1 MSSENNFYIL
11 LGLERDA
18 TADEIRQAYRDAVRR
33 LHPDAHPNDP
43 TALERF
49 LQVQKAY
56 ETLNDA
62 KKRLEYDKTL
72 PQEPEIIRVNALYS
86 RSYLPPLN
94 EPQLLYI
101 KLDFQAP
108 ENVREIPPPTLN
120 IALVLDRS
128 TSMQGPRLDMVK
140 TTAIE
145 LTRQLKPQDI
155 LSIIAFSDRADVLLQ
170 ASTQIDQSR
179 VENAIRLL
187 QAGGG
192 TEIYQGLRAGYN
204 EIQRYYQSR
213 FVNHIILITDGRTY
227 GDEEHCLRLT
237 DQARKQGIGIS
248 GLGIGHEW
256 NDSFID
262 QITSRTGGDTVY
274 VARPKHIQD
283 FLSQKFS
290 RLGQTYAENVVLS
303 IEPNPQAKLL
313 SAFRLQPEAGP
324 IELNGGHLLLGSIP
338 KKAALSVLLEFR
350 VESIASQNGRIS
362 ITRGYTQFS
371 IPGANLQT
379 HKRRLHLHREI
390 STRNE
395 PDLPQPEIMQALS
408 KLTLYHLQEK
418 AQHDV
423 KAGKFQEATQRL
435 QNLATHLLAQGET
448 ELAQTVMIEARNIYH
463 THALSAEGSKQIKYG
478 TRSLLLP
485 AHSGSGA

>member
-1 MSSENNFYIL
+1 MSSETNFYTL

-18 TADEIRQAYRDAVRR
+18 TAEEIRQAYRDAVRR
-33 LHPDAHPNDP
+33 LHPDVHPEDP
-43 TALERF
+43 AAPERF

-62 KKRLEYDKTL
+62 TKRAEYDKTL
-72 PQEPEIIRVNALYS
+72 PKEPEIIRVNALYS

-94 EPQLLYI
+94 EPQLLYV
-101 KLDFQAP
+101 KLDFEAP
-108 ENVREIPPPTLN
+108 ENAREVPPPTLN

-128 TSMQGPRLDMVK
+128 TSMQGPRLDIVK

-145 LTRQLKPQDI
+145 LTRQMKPQDI

-170 ASTQIDQSR
+170 ASAQMDQSR

-187 QAGGG
+187 QASGG
-192 TEIYQGLRAGYN
+192 TEIYQGLKAGYN

-237 DQARKQGIGIS
+237 EQARKQGIGIS

-256 NDSFID
+256 NDTFID

-283 FLSQKFS
+283 FLTQKFS
-290 RLGQTYAENVVLS
+290 RLGQTYAENVALE
-303 IEPNPQAKLL
+303 IESNPQARLL
-313 SAFRLQPEAGP
+313 SAFRLQPEVGP
-324 IELNGGHLLLGSIP
+324 IELNDGHLLLGNVP
-338 KKAALSVLLEFR
+338 KKAPLSVLLEFR
-350 VESIASQNGRIS
+350 IEPISSQNGRLS

-371 IPGANLQT
+371 IPGVNLEN
-379 HKRRLHLHREI
+379 HKRRLHLYREI

-408 KLTLYHLQEK
+408 KLTLYHMQEK
-418 AQHDV
+418 AQQDV

-463 THALSAEGSKQIKYG
+463 THALSAEGGKQIKYG

-485 AHSGSGA
+485 AHSGSGV